1 MKIQLN
7 NKIQIAPSGKSFKL
21 VATVNDNGTYWN
33 IFKYIED
40 NSLFGFNENQSIKL
54 THEQAYTILYSL
66 TTPLKIK

>member
-7 NKIQIAPSGKSFKL
+7 NKIQIAPSGKEFKL
-21 VATVNDNGTYWN
+21 VATVNDNNTYWN

-40 NSLFGFNENQSIKL
+40 GTLFGFNTAQSIKL
-54 THEQAYTILYSL
+54 THEQAHTMLYPL